1 MPNTTHHKQTSILY
15 AAFQEKLK
23 APPGTRSI
31 REARKVN
38 YLRALLALLA
48 MILSFNVSFAQTNGL
63 HFDGIDDYV
72 NCGNY
77 TLGSYT
83 KEAWIF
89 FTNPGAY
96 NNIASGA
103 TSGSQHAFWAPTT
116 YGNRLSSG
124 HNGTWNM
131 VQDPT
136 PLSPNTWYHVAVTY
150 DAPTSTMKLY
160 KNGTLVAS
168 STSVPAISTPTGTLH
183 IGAFNTGGYLMQGIM
198 DEVRIWNYARSASEI
213 SANMSCQLCSTSG
226 LMGYYQFNQG
236 TAGGSNGGIT
246 TLTDISGNG
255 RNGNLIGFGLSGGSS
270 NWLTGTVSANCS
282 INTGTITGNTTLS
295 TSIKTTLGNATGG
308 GTWSSTNTSV
318 ATINSSG
325 VVTGSTAG
333 TSTIS
338 YTITSGLCTQAAT
351 TAVTVKTPENAMYFD
366 GSDDNIVIANN
377 TAFESSTGTVELW
390 LRPNWAPGTHG
401 GNPCIIGM
409 RPNTISSTRYSFHMT
424 NNLDGLGLYNGST
437 FSTVS
442 YPFTQGV
449 WYHVA
454 FVYSTSNTAVYVN
467 GVFIG
472 NTGNGIQ
479 NVTGNNLKIAKA
491 DDGYT
496 SEYWTGG
503 IDEVRLWNVQRTQ
516 TQLQDNMNC
525 DVAQASS
532 LVGYYRFNQGTA
544 AGTNTG
550 LTTVADYSGNGRNGT
565 AANMALTGT
574 TSNYITGAIGTCN
587 SIIITSPITGTMTLC
602 QGSTTTLAN
611 TFGGGTWSSA
621 NTSIATVSSAGVVTG
636 VSGGNATISYTTS
649 GGTETAVVT
658 VNALPS
664 VPAITGNTT
673 LSTAI
678 TTQLS
683 NTTGG
688 GTWLSA
694 NTSVANVN
702 SSTGLVS
709 GVSAG
714 TAMISYTVTS
724 SGCSTTVTTNVTVK
738 TPNVGLSFDG
748 TNDYVAFS
756 APALS
761 NFTVEYYVK
770 HNGTSANFDRI
781 TSTPGDIFETAI
793 SNSGNISFYMGTWAT
808 VTSVSTGTWV
818 HMAFVRNGSTLTAY
832 KNGVQ
837 VYTGSVS
844 TTSIPTDWLV
854 GARTGVSEAA
864 KVTLDEFRIW
874 NVARTQSEIQANI
887 NCDVAQNANLVTYYR
902 FDNGSAN
909 GTNTELTTAIDYSG
923 NSTCGTLNNFSLSG
937 TSSNYVTGAVGTC
950 NSITLSGTNS
960 GTLTVCTGATTSLSN
975 TLSGGTWSSGATSV
989 ATVNTSGVVTGVSAG
1004 TANITYTNNCIN
1016 TISTVTVNGTP
1027 SISGATNICHGN
1039 NTTLSTTLSGGS
1051 WSSTN
1056 TGAAEIG
1063 AATGVLSGVSAGIT
1077 TISYVMPTGCYATH
1091 DFTVNHTPSI
1101 YGASEVC
1108 VASSTTLS
1116 NSPGDVSSTSIMA
1129 GTWSSSNTSIATI
1142 DAETGI
1148 LTGVSAG
1155 SVIITYTLE
1164 TGCYATHSVTVNAL
1178 PSMISGP
1185 SAVCEGFAITLSATP
1200 SGGTWTSEFTG
1211 IAAIGESTGIVSA
1224 ISAGTTRVGYILP
1237 TGCYRIDT
1245 ITVNAQPSAITG
1257 STPMCTIATLTLE
1270 NSLSGG
1276 VWSSANTS
1284 IASINATTGVV
1295 IATGEGITNVTYTM
1309 PTGCFVTTTVN
1320 SLVAPITVNSGICR
1334 GTTGSFGNV
1343 TSGGTW
1349 SSSDTAIVTV
1359 VDSTGSAYG
1368 VAAGSAT
1375 VTYMLGSG
1383 CYRVMDI
1390 VIDSVPAPIV
1400 GPSTICVGSTYTL
1413 TDASPGGTW
1422 SSVTTGYIAG
1432 PGSTGQITGLSAGSQ
1447 TFTYTLSPICK
1458 TYFTVTANS
1467 VPTGILGTKKACQGQ
1482 TTTLSDATP
1491 AGTWS
1496 SVNPSVATI
1505 NSSGVVTGVS
1515 GGTAMISYT
1524 LATGCAA
1531 TAIVTINPTPNTIT
1545 GTTTV
1550 CAGTTSS
1557 LSSTSIPAAS
1567 WVSSAPSIASVNSG
1581 TGVFTGVSAGT
1592 ATITYTIGTGC
1603 YTTTVVSVTPIP
1615 ATITGASTVCSSA
1628 STTFT
1633 NTDAGGTWSSSNAST
1648 ATVGSATGVVTGVA
1662 AGNAT
1667 ITYSLYGCRKTK
1679 NITVNPTP
1687 TATSSAVMCKGATA
1701 TVSVSVTGGVWS
1713 SVDSS
1718 VAIINPPHISG
1729 IGAGNTT
1736 ISYVMGTGCFTTIP
1750 VTVNPSPAAITG
1762 IANIGVGATTTLANA
1777 VSGGVWSSSNTTVAT
1792 IGTTGIV
1799 NGLSAGTTSIS
1810 YTLAAGCYITKT
1822 LTVGAIPAITGNL
1835 STCAG
1840 STSALSNGA
1849 TGGTWS
1855 SSNTTVATI
1864 GSSNGMVSAL
1874 VAGTSTITYTT
1885 PLGGYQVATFTVLA
1899 TPAAITSSSFSLCS
1913 GASTTLNHAVSGGT
1927 WSSSNAGVASV
1938 GSATGIVTAG
1948 SGSGTANITYTLSA
1962 GCTATAVV
1970 SVTQLP
1976 TAISGTT
1983 STHVGYT
1990 TTLTNGYSGGVWAS
2004 GSTSIA
2010 TISGSGVVTGVAT
2023 GTSEITYAIG
2033 ACSRSVI
2040 VTVNPAP
2047 DPITGP
2053 ATLCVGAT
2061 TTLSNATSGG
2071 TWSQAPATGS
2081 NVSGPGSTGAIT
2093 GVSVGTATITYTLPS
2108 GIKTYFTVTVIPTPA
2123 VITGGTSICQ
2133 SATATL
2139 SSLTSGGTWSSN
2151 NPAIASIN
2159 TTTGVVSGVAAGTTT
2174 ISYTGTNG
2182 CYRTTVETV
2191 NPAPAAISGTAV
2203 ITVGTTTTL
2212 SSTTGTSVS
2221 WSSSTTSVA
2230 TVNATTGVVT
2240 GVAVGTSTI
2249 TYTIGSG
2256 CSTTR
2261 VITVNASTALGAIS
2275 GPSTVCIGSSVT
2287 FTNATSGGAWTS
2299 ANGAIA
2305 TVDGTTGVVTGVAAG
2320 STRITYTVGAAFA
2333 IKIITVNALP
2343 AASGGYKIAC
2353 VGLTTQLTNASGG
2366 VWSSSDTFIAKTTVG
2381 GTNAVITG
2389 VAPGTANITYTKTT
2403 TGCYDVTVVT
2413 VNPVPPA
2420 ITGTQNVCVGLQTTL
2435 ANTLAGGSWSSSNTA
2450 YANVGSANGIVTAGS
2465 YAGQATIHYS
2475 FGANCKVSLVVTVRQ
2490 VPNVISGPTAL
2501 CIGSTG
2507 SYTSTTTGGTWS
2519 SSNTGAAAIVGGSA
2533 ATTASVMGVGSGV
2546 TTLSY
2551 SNAPSCTRTLAVT
2564 VAACRGTNET
2574 TSVGEMSN
2582 GVAMSLYPNP
2592 TAGSF
2597 TVSAHASGM
2606 LQVYSIEGKELAR
2619 YEIAKGE
2626 THITLANEL
2635 AKGIYMCRFNGNDAS
2650 TVMVRLVVE

>member
-1 MPNTTHHKQTSILY
+1 MGQNLHVTNRGNFTDVFSATS
-15 AAFQEKLK
+15 KC
-23 APPGTRSI
+23 R
-31 REARKVN
+31 
-38 YLRALLALLA
+38 LLQLLVLPCLLFFGA
-48 MILSFNVSFAQTNGL
+48 NAQAQTTT
-63 HFDGIDDYV
+63 F
-72 NCGNY
+72 NY
-77 TLGSYT
+77 TGTVQAYT
-83 KEAWIF
+83 V
-89 FTNPGAY
+89 
-96 NNIASGA
+96 A
-103 TSGSQHAFWAPTT
+103 TT
-116 YGNRLSSG
+116 
-124 HNGTWNM
+124 
-131 VQDPT
+131 
-136 PLSPNTWYHVAVTY
+136 
-150 DAPTSTMKLY
+150 
-160 KNGTLVAS
+160 GTLVIDMA
-168 STSVPAISTPTGTLH
+168 
-183 IGAFNTGGYLMQGIM
+183 GAKGGNTYGFSGQTGGYGGRVVCTLAVTAGQVLDIYVGGEGITQTSWG
-198 DEVRIWNYARSASEI
+198 DAAGGFNGGGLGTRYNYYYYYSYVAGGGGGASDIRIGGTALANRVIVAGGGGGAGLNCGGSEHEAGGGGGGLTGESGYQCGNAYTGGGTQSAGGDGAGS
-213 SANMSCQLCSTSG
+213 SG
-226 LMGYYQFNQG
+226 SLGNGGAGVSDNLGGGGGGGYY
-236 TAGGSNGGIT
+236 GGGGGYY
-246 TLTDISGNG
+246 SGG
-255 RNGNLIGFGLSGGSS
+255 GGGSS
-270 NWLTGTVSANCS
+270 YTHPSLVTGVTHTQGYQPGNGYVSITPVCTPPAVSA
-282 INTGTITGNTTLS
+282 ITGNTTLS
-295 TSIKTTLGNATGG
+295 TVITTKLSNATSGG
-308 GTWSSTNTSV
+308 VWSSSNTSV
-318 ATINSSG
+318 GTVNSTTG
-325 VVTGSTAG
+325 LVTGLSAG

-338 YTITSGLCTQAAT
+338 YTVTESGCNAT
-351 TAVTVKTPENAMYFD
+351 VTTNVAVKTPNNAILFD
-366 GSDDNIVIANN
+366 GSNDRIDGTNSLLPQG
-377 TAFESSTGTVELW
+377 SSARTIEAWVKVSSASGHQAIF
-390 LRPNWAPGTHG
+390 NWG
-401 GNPCIIGM
+401 
-409 RPNTISSTRYSFHMT
+409 
-424 NNLDGLGLYNGST
+424 T
-437 FSTVS
+437 FSSNLRTGLLLSNDHLYYVGEGNDFDATS
-442 YPFTQGV
+442 ATLPLNT
-449 WYHVA
+449 WTHVA
-454 FVYSTSNTAVYVN
+454 ATLSGQSVKIYVN
-467 GVFIG
+467 GVLMQSG
-472 NTGNGIQ
+472 TLPSVPNT
-479 NVTGNNLKIAKA
+479 TGTEWSISNTNAHTPTREPFV
-491 DDGYT
+491 G
-496 SEYWTGG
+496 S
-503 IDEVRLWNVQRTQ
+503 IDEVRVWNTVRTASEIAA
-516 TQLQDNMNC
+516 NMNC
-525 DVAQASS
+525 DVAQQTG
-532 LVGYYRFNQGTA
+532 LVAYYRFDQGVASGSNTA
-544 AGTNTG
+544 
-550 LTTVADYSGNGRNGT
+550 LTTVFDYSGNGNCGT
-565 AANMALTGT
+565 ISNMALTGSS
-574 TSNYITGAIGTCN
+574 SNYVTGAVGSCN
-587 SIIITSPITGTMTLC
+587 SIALVQPITGSTSAC
-602 QGSTTTLAN
+602 IGSSATLADV
-611 TFGGGTWSSA
+611 TSGGTWSSSNA
-621 NTSIATVSSAGVVTG
+621 SIASVNSSGVVAAVAAGT
-636 VSGGNATISYTTS
+636 VTISYTVAC
-649 GGTETAVVT
+649 GGTVTTIFT
-658 VNALPS
+658 VNAYPS
-664 VPAITGNTT
+664 VSAITGNTT

-678 TTQLS
+678 PTTL
-683 NTTGG
+683 NDVTGG
-688 GTWLSA
+688 GVWSSA
-694 NTSVANVN
+694 NTSIATIGSTNGKVSGIAEGTATISYTVTTGGCATTVTTNVTVLAPRAGLHFDGANDFISFSNNLSSVTN
-702 SSTGLVS
+702 FTYEAWVYETSNAGWSRILDFGNYAGYNMFLTPTHGGTTFPRFAINIGAGEQILTSSTALPLNTWTHIAVTLGGSTAKMYLNGVLTATNTSFSYTPSSLGATVNNWIGRSQYADPYFQGKLDDIRIWNVTRTQSEIQANMNCDLSQQTGLIAYYRFNNGTIDGTNTANAAAVDYSSNNKCGVLNNFALSGTTSNYVTGAVGACNSITITGTTSGTLTVCEGATTMLGNTLAGGTWSSGNMSVATVSGSGVVS

-714 TAMISYTVTS
+714 TANISYSINCIPVVVTVT
-724 SGCSTTVTTNVTVK
+724 VNA
-738 TPNVGLSFDG
+738 TP
-748 TNDYVAFS
+748 
-756 APALS
+756 
-761 NFTVEYYVK
+761 
-770 HNGTSANFDRI
+770 
-781 TSTPGDIFETAI
+781 
-793 SNSGNISFYMGTWAT
+793 
-808 VTSVSTGTWV
+808 
-818 HMAFVRNGSTLTAY
+818 
-832 KNGVQ
+832 
-837 VYTGSVS
+837 
-844 TTSIPTDWLV
+844 SI
-854 GARTGVSEAA
+854 
-864 KVTLDEFRIW
+864 
-874 NVARTQSEIQANI
+874 
-887 NCDVAQNANLVTYYR
+887 
-902 FDNGSAN
+902 
-909 GTNTELTTAIDYSG
+909 
-923 NSTCGTLNNFSLSG
+923 
-937 TSSNYVTGAVGTC
+937 TGAS
-950 NSITLSGTNS
+950 N
-960 GTLTVCTGATTSLSN
+960 VCANYSTSLSASV
-975 TLSGGTWSSGATSV
+975 SGGTWSSTNTSAATIDATTGVVNGIAAGNTVISYV
-989 ATVNTSGVVTGVSAG
+989 LPTACYGSHSFTVNPLPASIAGASAVCEG
-1004 TANITYTNNCIN
+1004 F
-1016 TISTVTVNGTP
+1016 TISL
-1027 SISGATNICHGN
+1027 S
-1039 NTTLSTTLSGGS
+1039 NTTSGGS
-1051 WSSTN
+1051 WSSSD
-1056 TGAAEIG
+1056 ESV
-1063 AATGVLSGVSAGIT
+1063 ATI
-1077 TISYVMPTGCYATH
+1077 
-1091 DFTVNHTPSI
+1091 
-1101 YGASEVC
+1101 
-1108 VASSTTLS
+1108 ASS
-1116 NSPGDVSSTSIMA
+1116 GIVSGILA
-1129 GTWSSSNTSIATI
+1129 GTAT
-1142 DAETGI
+1142 
-1148 LTGVSAG
+1148 
-1155 SVIITYTLE
+1155 ITYT
-1164 TGCYATHSVTVNAL
+1164 
-1178 PSMISGP
+1178 
-1185 SAVCEGFAITLSATP
+1185 
-1200 SGGTWTSEFTG
+1200 
-1211 IAAIGESTGIVSA
+1211 
-1224 ISAGTTRVGYILP
+1224 LP
-1237 TGCYRIDT
+1237 TGCYIT
-1245 ITVNAQPSAITG
+1245 KVITVNAQPSAITG

-1334 GTTGSFGNV
+1334 GTTGAFGDV

-1349 SSSDTAIVTV
+1349 SSSDTSIITV

-1482 TTTLSDATP
+1482 TTTLSDATTG
-1491 AGTWS
+1491 GTWS

-1531 TAIVTINPTPNTIT
+1531 TAIVTINPTPNAIT

-1557 LSSTSIPAAS
+1557 LSSTSTPAAS

-1628 STTFT
+1628 STTLT

-1713 SVDSS
+1713 TTDSTI
-1718 VAIINPPHISG
+1718 AYITPPHVNG
-1729 IGAGNTT
+1729 IGAGNAT

-1777 VSGGVWSSSNTTVAT
+1777 VSGGVWSSSNTAVAT

-1864 GSSNGMVSAL
+1864 GSSNGVVSAL

-1913 GASTTLNHAVSGGT
+1913 SASTTLNHAVSGGT

-1948 SGSGTANITYTLSA
+1948 SGAGTANITYTLSA

-1976 TAISGTT
+1976 TAISGTA

-2033 ACSRSVI
+2033 ACSRNVI

-2053 ATLCVGAT
+2053 ATLCVGST

-2093 GVSVGTATITYTLPS
+2093 GVSAGTATITYTLPS
-2108 GIKTYFTVTVIPTPA
+2108 GIKTYFVVTVIPTPA
-2123 VITGGTSICQ
+2123 VITGGLSVCQ
-2133 SATATL
+2133 SATATVNT
-2139 SSLTSGGTWSSN
+2139 LTTGGAWSSSN
-2151 NPAIASIN
+2151 SAIASIN
-2159 TTTGVVSGVAAGTTT
+2159 ATTGVVSGIAAGTAT

-2182 CYRTTVETV
+2182 CFRTAIETV
-2191 NPAPAAISGTAV
+2191 NPSPAAISGTAV

-2221 WSSSTTSVA
+2221 WSSSTPSVA

-2240 GVAVGTSTI
+2240 GLAVGTSTI

-2256 CSTTR
+2256 CSATR
-2261 VITVNASTALGAIS
+2261 VVTVNASTALGAIS
-2275 GPSTVCIGSSVT
+2275 GPSTVCIGASVT

-2299 ANGAIA
+2299 ANGLIA

-2320 STRITYTVGAAFA
+2320 STRITYTVGAAFVT
-2333 IKIITVNALP
+2333 KIITVNALP

-2490 VPNVISGPTAL
+2490 VPNVISGPTVR
-2501 CIGSTG
+2501 CIGSVA

-2519 SSNTGAAAIVGGSA
+2519 SSNTSAATIVSGSA
-2533 ATTASVMGVGSGV
+2533 ATIASVQGIGAGV
-2546 TTLSY
+2546 TVLSY
-2551 SNAPSCTRTLAVT
+2551 SNAPSCTRTLTVT
-2564 VAACRGTNET
+2564 VAACRGANET
-2574 TSVGEMSN
+2574 TSVDEISN

-2592 TAGSF
+2592 TTGSF
-2597 TVSAHASGM
+2597 TVSAHASGI
-2606 LQVYSIEGKELAR
+2606 LSVYTMEGKEVAKQ
-2619 YEIAKGE
+2619 EIAKGE
-2626 THITLANEL
+2626 TQITLPNEL
-2635 AKGIYMCRFNGNDAS
+2635 AKGIYMCRFNGEDGS
-2650 TVMVRLVVE
+2650 TVMVRLIVE